1 LQRICAPRFEQFDR
15 HLREH
20 RLLRATAFPS
30 SNRRNWLQADS
41 SPAQGGVSVV
51 PENFGFE
58 FALSTLS
65 VVWFGTMSV
74 LELSDE
80 QVISLVR
87 QLPAERKRTALL
99 ALAQDSQGRREE
111 RLRFGEAQLR
121 QACAERGLNWDRL
134 SEDEREA
141 FVNDLLH
148 EK

>member
-1 LQRICAPRFEQFDR
+1 
-15 HLREH
+15 
-20 RLLRATAFPS
+20 
-30 SNRRNWLQADS
+30 
-41 SPAQGGVSVV
+41 
-51 PENFGFE
+51 
-58 FALSTLS
+58 
-65 VVWFGTMSV
+65 MSV

-87 QLPAERKRTALL
+87 QLPAARKRAALL
-99 ALAQDSQGRREE
+99 ALAQDAQGRREE

-121 QACAERGLNWDRL
+121 RASAQRGLNWDSL